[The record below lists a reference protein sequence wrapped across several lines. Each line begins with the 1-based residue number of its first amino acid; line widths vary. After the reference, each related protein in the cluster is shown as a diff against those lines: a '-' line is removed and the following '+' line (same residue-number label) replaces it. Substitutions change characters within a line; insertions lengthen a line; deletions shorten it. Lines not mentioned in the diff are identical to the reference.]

1 MRGNTKLYLNVPFAE
16 KGGAKVLGA
25 RWNPELK
32 LWFVEMKD
40 NLPSDLS
47 RWFIG
52 EADYNLLAEDYTIVV
67 ASKPSWK
74 CYKQTIVTTFLLGTL
89 LF

>member
-1 MRGNTKLYLNVPFAE
+1 
-16 KGGAKVLGA
+16 
-25 RWNPELK
+25 
-32 LWFVEMKD
+32 MKD

-47 RWFIG
+47 RWFIE

-67 ASKPSWK
+67 ASKPCWK